1 MPNATSLPPLTPR
14 EFIAFVRAKLG
25 EGYLL
30 TKFHVDRRTLQRW
43 VSDERYVGEEGTRK
57 NPVEKFEEILRDLSE
72 RGHEMES
79 IAIVGRLAAIVG
91 CDLELPWSKEPD
103 KQTVADECLDDYP
116 ALTRFHQAVRG
127 TEGTDVVRH
136 LRDMAVQEIRET
148 FERYIR
154 GDDRQ

>member
-1 MPNATSLPPLTPR
+1 MPHATGLPPLTPR

-57 NPVEKFEEILRDLSE
+57 NPVEKFEELLRDLSE

-79 IAIVGRLAAIVG
+79 MAIVGRMAAIVG
-91 CDLELPWSKEPD
+91 CDLVAACHGDPD

-127 TEGTDVVRH
+127 SEGSDAVRH

-148 FERYIR
+148 FERYAR
-154 GDDRQ
+154 GDSSQ

>member
-1 MPNATSLPPLTPR
+1 MKDATGLPPLTPR

-43 VSDERYVGEEGTRK
+43 IADERYVGEEAIRK
-57 NPVEKFEEILRDLSE
+57 NPLEKFEETLRDLMD
-72 RGHEMES
+72 RGHEADAR
-79 IAIVGRLAAIVG
+79 AIVGRLAAIVG

-127 TEGTDVVRH
+127 TEGTDAVRH

-148 FERYIR
+148 FERYAR
-154 GDDRQ
+154 GDSSQ